1 MFIFVNK
8 EFNTNM
14 ETRNYSFAD
23 VDMLIAASTIIE
35 TAIENKDF
43 LITKRQAWTDPFFDD
58 LKAKIDSTIKNNLG
72 VDNAKELRKLTSSMK
87 TLQKQAQTALAE
99 FKVQIDMDFKKE
111 SQKRDEILNVLGFK
125 DYLKAVQKG
134 NQEALINLLYQFK
147 TNIDLTLQTEITQKG
162 INKATIDVILNF
174 ADTIKDTNVNQEKA
188 KSGKKTTTINY
199 ITEFNGIYD
208 EVIAIAKIASNFCK
222 DNPTLKE
229 QFSFKKVAKALSASK
244 AAPKK
249 EAKPETPKN

>member
-1 MFIFVNK
+1 
-8 EFNTNM
+8 M

-23 VDMLIAASTIIE
+23 VDMLITASTIIE

-58 LKAKIDSTIKNNLG
+58 LKTKIDSTIKNNLG

-111 SQKRDEILNVLGFK
+111 PQQRDEIMNLLGFK

-147 TNIDLTLQTEITQKG
+147 TNLDKDLKNDINIKG
-162 INKATIDVILNF
+162 MNRDAIDVILNF
-174 ADTIKDTNVNQEKA
+174 ADNVKDTNVSQEKA
-188 KSGKKTTTINY
+188 KSGKKTTTTSY
-199 ITEFNGIYD
+199 IAEFNNIYD
-208 EVIAIAKIASNFCK
+208 EVIAISQIASKFYK

>member
-1 MFIFVNK
+1 
-8 EFNTNM
+8 M
-14 ETRNYSFAD
+14 ENRNYSFAD

-58 LKAKIDSTIKNNLG
+58 LKAKIDTTIKNSLG
-72 VDNAKELRKLTSSMK
+72 VDNAKDLRKLTSSIK

-99 FKVQIDMDFKKE
+99 FKVQIDADFKKE
-111 SQKRDEILNVLGFK
+111 PLKRDEIINLLGFK

-147 TNIDLTLQTEITQKG
+147 TNLDKDLKNDINIKG
-162 INKATIDVILNF
+162 MNKDAIDVILNF

-229 QFSFKKVAKALSASK
+229 QFSFSKIAKALSASK
-244 AAPKK
+244 ASPTKA
-249 EAKPETPKN
+249 AKPETPKK

>member
-1 MFIFVNK
+1 
-8 EFNTNM
+8 M
-14 ETRNYSFAD
+14 ETRNYSFKD

-35 TAIENKDF
+35 TAIENKAY

-58 LKAKIDSTIKNNLG
+58 LKAKIDTTIKNSLG
-72 VDNAKELRKLTSSMK
+72 VDNAKDLRKLTSSMK

-99 FKVQIDMDFKKE
+99 FKVQIDADFKKE
-111 SQKRDEILNVLGFK
+111 PLKRDEILNLLGFK

-147 TNIDLTLQTEITQKG
+147 TNLDTDLKNDIKTKG
-162 INKATIDVILNF
+162 ININAIDAILSF

-222 DNPTLKE
+222 NNPTLKE
-229 QFSFKKVAKALSASK
+229 QFSFSKIAKALSASK
-244 AAPKK
+244 ASPTKA
-249 EAKPETPKN
+249 AKPETPKK